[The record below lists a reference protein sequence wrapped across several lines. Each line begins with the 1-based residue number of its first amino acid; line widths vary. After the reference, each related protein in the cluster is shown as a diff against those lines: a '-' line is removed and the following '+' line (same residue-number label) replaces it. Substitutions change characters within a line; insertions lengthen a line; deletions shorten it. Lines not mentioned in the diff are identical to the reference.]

1 MFQRKD
7 TAMKFILLF
16 AAGIL
21 LLLLAAGITGIAL
34 LQETY
39 LFLDQHR

>member
-1 MFQRKD
+1 
-7 TAMKFILLF
+7 MKFILLF

-21 LLLLAAGITGIAL
+21 LLLLAAGITGVTL
-34 LQETY
+34 LQKTY